1 MFISVS
7 IESLKDS
14 SKAILLKLNND
25 ARVKKDNINIITVK
39 KYLFISLESKFIF
52 VNINLFINI
61 FFGLLKERI
70 WLIEYLNKE
79 YIFIN
84 LRPELVEKKDPPMIT
99 RIKKTKFKLG
109 WFTLS
114 EKPIFETLLEI
125 AKKLLENSLLK
136 LKKRKK
142 IEIITIK

>member
-1 MFISVS
+1 MFI
-7 IESLKDS
+7 
-14 SKAILLKLNND
+14 ILSENG
-25 ARVKKDNINIITVK
+25 
-39 KYLFISLESKFIF
+39 
-52 VNINLFINI
+52 NLFIKT
-61 FFGLLKERI
+61 FFGFACDIISFTEN
-70 WLIEYLNKE
+70 LNKE

-99 RIKKTKFKLG
+99 KIKKTKFKLG

-142 IEIITIK
+142 VEIITI

>member
-1 MFISVS
+1 MIVNTDN
-7 IESLKDS
+7 LKAL
-14 SKAILLKLNND
+14 SKLVMLKLNNT
-25 ARVKKDNINIITVK
+25 VKKNNEIMNIIIVK
-39 KYLFISLESKFIF
+39 KYLFISLKSKFIL
-52 VNINLFINI
+52 VNNILFIKI
-61 FFGLLKERI
+61 LLGLLKDKI